1 MSSCSLKWYSP
12 ASSSGHWWPVRVA
25 LPRDPPSPA
34 SCLYSRRT
42 WLPKIAYW
50 KWGRIYRRTTFP
62 VWWFQECKHRTMD
75 FMTKSTTESFLWL
88 PNFRKSH
95 HLSATWK
102 MSVLGVGTALDMI
115 FGTLVF
121 REKQEVPGHPFSGF
135 SRVFREKS
143 EVEGFTKSVKLS
155 LPVIW
160 NSTFFFF
167 LKNGSLAGIFVQLI
181 NCDEV
186 QVPKK
191 TAWNIFRVWMRQWLI
206 YFPTS
211 WRLAWPMP
219 TITIYHSCILCLIR
233 RMWCPCLRMSTNC
246 A

>member
-102 MSVLGVGTALDMI
+102 MSGVRCWYCPWHDFWYLGFQGKTGGSRPPV
-115 FGTLVF
+115 FGF
-121 REKQEVPGHPFSGF
+121 QQSF
-135 SRVFREKS
+135 SREIGS
-143 EVEGFTKSVKLS
+143 WGFHQIRQIVTPCHLKFNL
-155 LPVIW
+155 
-160 NSTFFFF
+160 FFF
-167 LKNGSLAGIFVQLI
+167 LKNGSLAGIFCPTNKLWWGASTKKKLLETSSESECDNDWSTFQL
-181 NCDEV
+181 
-186 QVPKK
+186 
-191 TAWNIFRVWMRQWLI
+191 LGG
-206 YFPTS
+206 
-211 WRLAWPMP
+211 
-219 TITIYHSCILCLIR
+219 
-233 RMWCPCLRMSTNC
+233 LRGQC
-246 A
+246 QP

>member
-1 MSSCSLKWYSP
+1 MSSCSLRWYSP
-12 ASSSGHWWPVRVA
+12 ASSQGHWWPVRVA

-42 WLPKIAYW
+42 WLPKTAYW
-50 KWGRIYRRTTFP
+50 KWGRIYRRTIFP

-102 MSVLGVGTALDMI
+102 MSGVRCWYCPWHDFWYLGFQGKTGGSRPPV
-115 FGTLVF
+115 FGF
-121 REKQEVPGHPFSGF
+121 QQS
-135 SRVFREKS
+135 FREKS

-167 LKNGSLAGIFVQLI
+167 EK
-181 NCDEV
+181 
-186 QVPKK
+186 
-191 TAWNIFRVWMRQWLI
+191 RVS
-206 YFPTS
+206 S
-211 WRLAWPMP
+211 W
-219 TITIYHSCILCLIR
+219 HFFS
-233 RMWCPCLRMSTNC
+233 N
-246 A
+246 